1 MDAQGHFPRTQ
12 MSHLLS
18 ATFGTQSGV
27 TMPQKVAF
35 VCVLSLV
42 GGLIEAHAETNCVV
56 ADPTGTPLNVR
67 TSPGGQVIKTLN
79 NGTSVTILDGPS
91 LAEGKWVYIG
101 SYKAG
106 VPIGW
111 VYRDYLDCS
120 RTATPQ
126 RSESGELHAPA
137 KGSISVPLS
146 KEGGAYSVPV
156 RVNRTLT
163 LNFLV
168 DSGATD
174 VSIPADVVST
184 LLRTGTIDR
193 SDFIGSQT
201 YRLADGSTVP
211 SMRFRLGSLQVGNV
225 SIENVVAA
233 LAPAEGSLLLGLS
246 FLNRFKSWSI
256 DNAEQALLL
265 EPTEGT
271 TLRQSE
277 AIDSPSPSPR
287 ATSSLL
293 NWSLGHWAIG
303 DEKNCQVAPKA
314 YSLRLDGNTVVWQN
328 GTGSIDIEEVTL
340 NDENEFRTV
349 TLKSIRRVGN
359 GFPLGTSWT
368 YLRSG
373 PDSIQVIE
381 SGQKT
386 YRIARCR

>member
-1 MDAQGHFPRTQ
+1 
-12 MSHLLS
+12 
-18 ATFGTQSGV
+18 
-27 TMPQKVAF
+27 MPQKVAF
-35 VCVLSLV
+35 VCVLLLV
-42 GGLIEAHAETNCVV
+42 GGLIEAHAETDCIV
-56 ADPTGTPLNVR
+56 ADPTGTLLNVR
-67 TSPGGQVIKTLN
+67 TSPGGQISKTLN
-79 NGTSVTILDGPS
+79 NGTSVTIFDGPS
-91 LAEGKWVYIG
+91 VAEGKWVYVG
-101 SYKAG
+101 SYKVG

-120 RTATPQ
+120 QKATSQ
-126 RSESGELHAPA
+126 RSESGELHPPSNA
-137 KGSISVPLS
+137 SISVPLS

-156 RVNRTLT
+156 RINRTIT
-163 LNFLV
+163 LNFVV

-211 SMRFRLGSLQVGNV
+211 SMRFRLGSLQVGDV

-256 DNAEQALLL
+256 DNAKQALLL

-271 TLRQSE
+271 TLRQPE
-277 AIDSPSPSPR
+277 AIVSTPPPSTR
-287 ATSSLL
+287 TTLSLL
-293 NWSLGHWAIG
+293 NRSLGQWAIG
-303 DEKNCQVAPKA
+303 DETNCQVALT
-314 YSLRLDGNTVVWQN
+314 SLRLNGDTVVWQN
-328 GTGSIDIEEVTL
+328 GTGSIDVEEVTL
-340 NDENEFRTV
+340 NDENEFRTTTV
-349 TLKSIRRVGN
+349 KSICRIGN
-359 GFPLGTSWT
+359 GFPIGTSWT

-386 YRIARCR
+386 YRIVRCW

>member
-1 MDAQGHFPRTQ
+1 
-12 MSHLLS
+12 
-18 ATFGTQSGV
+18 
-27 TMPQKVAF
+27 
-35 VCVLSLV
+35 LV
-42 GGLIEAHAETNCVV
+42 
-56 ADPTGTPLNVR
+56 PLN
-67 TSPGGQVIKTLN
+67 
-79 NGTSVTILDGPS
+79 
-91 LAEGKWVYIG
+91 
-101 SYKAG
+101 
-106 VPIGW
+106 
-111 VYRDYLDCS
+111 
-120 RTATPQ
+120 
-126 RSESGELHAPA
+126 
-137 KGSISVPLS
+137 

-156 RVNRTLT
+156 RINRTIT
-163 LNFLV
+163 LNFVV

-211 SMRFRLGSLQVGNV
+211 SMRFRLGSLQVGDV

-256 DNAEQALLL
+256 DNAKQALLL

-271 TLRQSE
+271 TIEQTK
-277 AIDSPSPSPR
+277 AVDSTPSPR
-287 ATSSLL
+287 TTLSLL
-293 NWSLGHWAIG
+293 SGSLGQWAIG
-303 DEKNCQVAPKA
+303 DETNCRIPQKA
-314 YSLRLDGNTVVWQN
+314 YSLRLDSGRVVWQN
-328 GTGSIDIEEVTL
+328 GTGGIDVEEVTL

-349 TLKSIRRVGN
+349 TVRSIRRVGS
-359 GFPLGTSWT
+359 GFPPGTNWS

>member
-1 MDAQGHFPRTQ
+1 MQR
-12 MSHLLS
+12 
-18 ATFGTQSGV
+18 
-27 TMPQKVAF
+27 VAF
-35 VCVLSLV
+35 SCVLLLV
-42 GGLIEAHAETNCVV
+42 GGSIEAHAGTYCVV
-56 ADPTGTPLNVR
+56 ADPTGTPLNIR

-79 NGTSVTILDGPS
+79 NGTSVTIFDGAS
-91 LAEGKWVYIG
+91 VGDGKWVYVG
-101 SYKAG
+101 NYKDG

-126 RSESGELHAPA
+126 RSEPGELHPPSNA
-137 KGSISVPLS
+137 SISVPLS

-156 RVNRTLT
+156 RINRTIT
-163 LNFLV
+163 LNFV
-168 DSGATD
+168 IDSGATD
-174 VSIPADVVST
+174 VSVPADVVST

-211 SMRFRLGSLQVGNV
+211 SMSFRLKSLQVGDV
-225 SIENVVAA
+225 SIPNVVAA
-233 LAPAEGSLLLGLS
+233 LTPAEGSLLLGLS

-256 DNAEQALLL
+256 DNAKQALLL

-271 TLRQSE
+271 ALPRPEAVDSTPAPTPRTTL
-277 AIDSPSPSPR
+277 
-287 ATSSLL
+287 SLL
-293 NWSLGHWAIG
+293 NGSLGQWAIG
-303 DEKNCQVAPKA
+303 DETNCQIPQKA
-314 YSLRLDGNTVVWQN
+314 YSLRLDSGRVVWQN
-328 GTGSIDIEEVTL
+328 GTGGIDVEEVTL
-340 NDENEFRTV
+340 NNENEFRTV
-349 TLKSIRRVGN
+349 TVRSIRRVGS
-359 GFPLGTSWT
+359 GFPPGTNWS